1 MRKNGNLLPNFILMF
16 VLRNLSTY
24 CFSLYY
30 YFRKLLYWNDNY
42 VVIGYSFRDQSIN
55 NAFADALRNKSNS
68 RLIVVNSNIKNIQS
82 RIDQYFSKLS
92 AKVDIIEAR
101 FGDNNLFPKLKDVL
115 G

>member
-1 MRKNGNLLPNFILMF
+1 MIYPIYEKYVSEDP
-16 VLRNLSTY
+16 Y
-24 CFSLYY
+24 FSLYY

-101 FGDNNLFPKLKDVL
+101 FGDNNLFPKLNDVL
-115 G
+115 E

>member
-1 MRKNGNLLPNFILMF
+1 MGETYKEQLMIYPIYEKY
-16 VLRNLSTY
+16 VSEDPY
-24 CFSLYY
+24 FSLYC

-55 NAFADALRNKSNS
+55 NAYADALRNKSK

-82 RIDQYFSKLS
+82 RIEQYFSKLS
-92 AKVDIIEAR
+92 GKVNIIEAS